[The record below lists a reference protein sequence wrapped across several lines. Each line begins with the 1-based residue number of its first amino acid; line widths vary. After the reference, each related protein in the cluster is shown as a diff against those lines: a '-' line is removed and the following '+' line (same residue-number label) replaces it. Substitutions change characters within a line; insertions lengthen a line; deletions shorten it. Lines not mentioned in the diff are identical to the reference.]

1 MDKEIDLQLV
11 LERFPPGDRWVPKG
25 KDTPI
30 FSSLTEGI
38 EWVFQ
43 NSQARDYLV
52 KAAEGK
58 VYVYNQLILS
68 FSNSDQILRL
78 FQLLFD
84 YALQL

>member
-43 NSQARDYLV
+43 NTQARDYLV

-58 VYVYNQLILS
+58 VYVYNEFEKPEPEPEPPKRYNI
-68 FSNSDQILRL
+68 
-78 FQLLFD
+78 
-84 YALQL
+84 YGEYE

>member
-25 KDTPI
+25 KDAPI

-43 NSQARDYLV
+43 NTQARDYLV
-52 KAAEGK
+52 KFFPCC
-58 VYVYNQLILS
+58 VLQ
-68 FSNSDQILRL
+68 QIPIRHVKYSEKDLTDL
-78 FQLLFD
+78 D
-84 YALQL
+84 NKTIN